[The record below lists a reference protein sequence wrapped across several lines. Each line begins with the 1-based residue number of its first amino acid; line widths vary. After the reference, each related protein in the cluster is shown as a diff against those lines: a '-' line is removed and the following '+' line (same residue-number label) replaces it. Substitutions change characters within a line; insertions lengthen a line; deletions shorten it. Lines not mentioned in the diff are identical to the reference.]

1 MSEIKSKKIK
11 TKNIKDSLEKYASDN
26 LVSVNKCDF
35 EIEEIAS
42 YIKTSADNSFKL
54 FNEDINE
61 HYKDK
66 DIIANLHVEFK
77 QVFIITISY
86 NPDKE
91 IKLKHSIDY
100 GDNSISPKLLI
111 SQDSKIPYKKYPI
124 REFYALLLREV
135 NKIKAKNGILVN
147 IFDTLMIKNLK
158 VLAKHIYAGKFKK
171 RVKIS
176 LFDGLDPE
184 LARESKLIMWF
195 EQKDPEKH
203 RIIEVE
209 EGEIL
214 VEFKKPIYGK
224 NGLNAFGKQIDSY
237 GGKNDDDLQSK
248 IDPLSID
255 IVENDDKKIY
265 RSKIKGYVH
274 YSDEVLTVDNKVKM
288 AKISRVQASLAK
300 DEDNNIE
307 VTVSQND
314 TNQDSVG
321 EGVALTSET
330 IHITGHIGAHSV
342 IEAVN
347 LQIDGA
353 THQHSTQYAKFATI
367 NRHKGTL
374 RCHKAKIKL
383 LEGGEVHA
391 TEADI
396 ESSLGGT
403 IYAQDVKIG
412 LVKSNLKVYASHSIT
427 IKHVT
432 GEDNLFKINYK
443 DIPVQNSKVNFL
455 SKEISDLQ
463 EDLEEAKKHS
473 NEKIPQIKN
482 NIQKRK
488 DERHAIQT
496 STNDAKITIERPLR
510 GLNVINFTLQ
520 NSDEIIY
527 KTDAKN
533 YEPFYL
539 EFTEEKVILHP
550 VNKVFALNSL

>member
-1 MSEIKSKKIK
+1 MSEIKSKKVK
-11 TKNIKDSLEKYASDN
+11 TKNIKDSLEKFATDN
-26 LVSVNKCDF
+26 LVSIKKCDF
-35 EIEEIAS
+35 EINEIAS

-77 QVFIITISY
+77 QVFIITMSCK
-86 NPDKE
+86 PERE
-91 IKLKHSIDY
+91 IVLKHSIDF
-100 GDNSISPKLLI
+100 GDSSINPKLIL
-111 SQDSKIPYKKYPI
+111 SQESKIPYKKYPI
-124 REFYALLLREV
+124 RELYALLVKEV

-147 IFDTLMIKNLK
+147 IFDAVMIKNLK
-158 VLAKHIYAGKFKK
+158 VLAKHIYASKFTK

-176 LFDGLDPE
+176 LFDGLNPE
-184 LARESKLIMWF
+184 VARESKLIMWF
-195 EQKDPEKH
+195 EQKDPENH

-214 VEFKKPIYGK
+214 VEYRKPIYGR
-224 NGLNAFGKQIDSY
+224 NGLNAFGEQIDNY
-237 GGKNDDDLQSK
+237 GGKNEEDLQSK
-248 IDPLSID
+248 IDTLSIK
-255 IVENDDKKIY
+255 ILENDDKKIY
-265 RSKIKGYVH
+265 KSKIQGFVH
-274 YSDEVLTVDNKVKM
+274 YTDEILTVDNKVRM
-288 AKISRVQASLAK
+288 DKISRVQNSLAK

-307 VTVSQND
+307 VTVSQHD

-321 EGVALTSET
+321 EGVELTSET

-353 THQHSTQYAKFATI
+353 THKDSTQYAKFATI

-374 RCHKAKIKL
+374 RCHKAKINL
-383 LEGGEVHA
+383 LEGGKIHA
-391 TEADI
+391 TEADV

-443 DIPVQNSKVNFL
+443 DIPVQNSKVTFL
-455 SKEISDLQ
+455 SNEIDDLQ
-463 EDLEEAKKHS
+463 YELEDIKKHS
-473 NEKIPQIKN
+473 PDKVPQIRK
-482 NIQKRK
+482 NIQNLKSQRS
-488 DERHAIQT
+488 AIQT
-496 STNDAKITIERPLR
+496 STNIAKITIERPLR

-527 KTDAKN
+527 KTDAKS

-539 EFTEEKVILHP
+539 ELTEEKVILHP
-550 VNKVFALNSL
+550 VNKSIPLSSL